1 MRREASTSSE
11 WSDAENPHTSS
22 LCSDMASTKLLPIN
36 SAEPQA
42 APPQTP
48 RHPHITSLPRATVQD
63 PVHAL
68 QNSPHPNQPSHIPGI
83 LTGKVKAPNRDRF
96 FLLAQGLK
104 QPHSLVFP
112 R

>member
-22 LCSDMASTKLLPIN
+22 LCSDMASTKILPIN

-48 RHPHITSLPRATVQD
+48 RYPHITAKSYSTGPSTCIAKLSTPQSAFSHPRHLD
-63 PVHAL
+63 W
-68 QNSPHPNQPSHIPGI
+68 
-83 LTGKVKAPNRDRF
+83 
-96 FLLAQGLK
+96 QG
-104 QPHSLVFP
+104 
-112 R
+112 